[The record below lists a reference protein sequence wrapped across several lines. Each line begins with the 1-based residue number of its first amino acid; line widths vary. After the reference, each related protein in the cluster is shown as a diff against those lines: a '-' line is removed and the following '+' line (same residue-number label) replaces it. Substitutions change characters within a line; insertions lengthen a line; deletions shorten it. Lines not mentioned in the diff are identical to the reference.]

1 MLSKGFQMKR
11 PKVSWGVHCADNQ
24 NGTAI
29 ITALLILMLLTF
41 VALVATNTTIDEK
54 AMVRSEAVFE
64 QVFDLAESADLEGI
78 QLLADASADCS
89 LLANITGAC
98 RTNGILDQANPDDE
112 ENDISNLDKNND
124 SIISGANDFVA
135 SQRSKIDS
143 SNSTYRKI
151 YQKKIEGG
159 SLGLETSRNYS
170 YNAYGFSEKYN
181 SRVLIK
187 MGYKKRF

>member
-1 MLSKGFQMKR
+1 MK
-11 PKVSWGVHCADNQ
+11 KWNVSWGIRCVDNQ

-41 VALVATNTTIDEK
+41 VALVATNTTMDEK

-89 LLANITGAC
+89 LQANVTGAC
-98 RTNGILDQANPDDE
+98 TTNGILDQADLDDE
-112 ENDISNLDKNND
+112 DNDMVNLDKNGDN
-124 SIISGANDFVA
+124 IISGANDFVA
-135 SQRSKIDS
+135 SQRSSIDAT
-143 SNSTYRKI
+143 NNTYRKI

-159 SLGLETSRNYS
+159 SLGLDTSRNYS

-187 MGYKKRF
+187 MGYRKRF